1 MLPISETHLLA
12 GWLGRL
18 ASPRKAAASSP
29 ILASVD
35 LGQPLTV

>member
-18 ASPRKAAASSP
+18 ASPRKAAVSSP
-29 ILASVD
+29 ILALD